1 MENDSYKG
9 VDRDKETGVIR
20 LGGLAVLLA
29 ITIHIIVNWVIKTMP
44 PADLTAAELQ
54 SYFDEQADSWAIVH
68 GLRYV
73 AFTCIALFSAGLFV
87 KTSYRGESRSI
98 GWGVLGLLGTAI
110 GVTNGIMT
118 NGLETLS
125 YLNIDLL
132 NRNQELFW
140 LLRNVTRTLFTAEFV
155 AWAIVIFG
163 FSMAGRHSSTIPK
176 WLVFLGFLIAAT
188 GILVGL
194 FIADI
199 LANGQATIFLTVSS
213 LGGMVWFTSVGVL
226 MLLRGA
232 K

>member
-9 VDRDKETGVIR
+9 VDRDKETGIIR

-118 NGLETLS
+118 NALETLS

-140 LLRNVTRTLFTAEFV
+140 LLRNITRTLFTAEFV